1 MENKKNLP
9 KSKIKEIGKN
19 LLELEKNF
27 SRQKKYYGCDDIEYK
42 GIRNTE
48 NLFNISIN
56 KD

>member
-19 LLELEKNF
+19 FLELEKNLC
-27 SRQKKYYGCDDIEYK
+27 RQKKYCGYDDIEYK
-42 GIRNTE
+42 GIRNIE

-56 KD
+56 KE